1 MLHRSAIVNLR
12 THVSNSPTPPELCR
26 SPCSVGNEPKKKSN
40 THFDAVLPSGR
51 DHLATVKLKRRH
63 AMVVLDRLENPSSA
77 EIPNLLD
84 YFFRV

>member
-1 MLHRSAIVNLR
+1 M
-12 THVSNSPTPPELCR
+12 
-26 SPCSVGNEPKKKSN
+26 SVTAQRPRNFVDPRALLATSQKKKSN